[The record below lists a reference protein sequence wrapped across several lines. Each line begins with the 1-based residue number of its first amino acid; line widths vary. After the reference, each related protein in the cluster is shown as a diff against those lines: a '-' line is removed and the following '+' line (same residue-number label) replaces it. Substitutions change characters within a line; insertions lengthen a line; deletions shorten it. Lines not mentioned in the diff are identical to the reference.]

1 MMKNDSFSAI
11 PTLYF
16 VILTFLFALLSSVFL
31 DLDNVVGEEN
41 FDFVVDSINKIPSH
55 QLIYMACKS
64 PCPPGS
70 EVCIQMCV

>member
-1 MMKNDSFSAI
+1 MKNSSFSAI

-16 VILTFLFALLSSVFL
+16 VMLTFVYALLSSVFL
-31 DLDNVVGEEN
+31 DIDNVGGED
-41 FDFVVDSINKIPSH
+41 FDFVFVSIDKIPSQ

-70 EVCIQMCV
+70 EVCIQMCA